1 MSYRLSR
8 WRMRRRARRLSRML
22 AALPPDARAFV
33 IMVLR
38 GRR

>member
-8 WRMRRRARRLSRML
+8 WRLRRRARRMARML

-33 IMVLR
+33 IAVLR
-38 GRR
+38 EGR